1 MEENIKNIEVE
12 AEEIKVN
19 DAVNDTVSDAV
30 IEVYTPIK
38 ITIKFNGRIKSNDG
52 KLIIK
57 NIDNTNVEIDTP
69 TMTLMEYDL
78 RMALHKVMLMYQL
91 NGNGISRL
99 QIDTI

>member
-12 AEEIKVN
+12 AEEIKV
-19 DAVNDTVSDAV
+19 DGAISEPV

-38 ITIKFNGRIKSNDG
+38 ITIKFNGKIKSSDG
-52 KLIIK
+52 KFIIK

-78 RMALHKVMLMYQL
+78 GMALHKVMLMYQL